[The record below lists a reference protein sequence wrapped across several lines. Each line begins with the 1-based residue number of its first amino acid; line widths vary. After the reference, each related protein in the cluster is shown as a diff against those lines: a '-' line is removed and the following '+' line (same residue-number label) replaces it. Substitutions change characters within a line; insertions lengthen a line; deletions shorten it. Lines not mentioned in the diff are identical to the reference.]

1 MAYRK
6 LGRAS
11 DQRLAIL
18 RNLTTALIV
27 NGKIE
32 TTETRAKE
40 VRSIAEKLI
49 TLAISE
55 YDNTVTVK
63 KAVSVINKD
72 GTISNKKET
81 KTFTNDAP
89 SKLAARRRLMA
100 YLYNV
105 PVQKNEKESKS
116 DYRERTGDNKNP
128 VVEKL
133 FREIGPHYAARAK
146 DVGQGG
152 GYTRIVKVGPRRG
165 DAAPMA
171 ILELV

>member
-6 LGRAS
+6 LGRPT
-11 DQRLAIL
+11 DQRQAIL
-18 RNLTTALIV
+18 RNLTTALIW
-27 NGKIE
+27 NEKIE

-49 TLAISE
+49 TLAVKQSE
-55 YDNTVTVK
+55 GNAAGKGDQ
-63 KAVSVINKD
+63 
-72 GTISNKKET
+72 
-81 KTFTNDAP
+81 DASADTP
-89 SKLAARRRLMA
+89 SKLAARRRLIA

-105 PVQKNEKESKS
+105 PMPKQAKETRA
-116 DYRERTGDNKNP
+116 DYKQRTGHVHNP

-133 FREIGPHYAARAK
+133 FREIGPRYAARAQ

-152 GYTRIVKVGPRRG
+152 GYTRIVKIGPRRG

-171 ILELV
+171 KLELI

>member
-1 MAYRK
+1 MANRK
-6 LGRAS
+6 LGRPT
-11 DQRLAIL
+11 DQRQAIL
-18 RNLTTALIV
+18 RNLTTALIW

-40 VRSIAEKLI
+40 VRSIAEKII
-49 TLAISE
+49 TLAVRE
-55 YDNTVTVK
+55 YDNTVEVQ
-63 KAVSVINKD
+63 KA
-72 GTISNKKET
+72 G

-89 SKLAARRRLMA
+89 SKLAARRRMMA

-105 PVQKNEKESKS
+105 PMEKGAKESKG
-116 DYRERTGDNKNP
+116 DYKERTGHINNP
-128 VVEKL
+128 GVEKL
-133 FREIGPHYAARAK
+133 CREIGPHYAARAK
-146 DVGQGG
+146 DLGQGG